1 MIHQSFE
8 VSLQCNIN
16 KKKRSKIN
24 TKEKKKGE
32 EGKQNLKQTYVSSI
46 LNGIQEDVY
55 KSWNQKVPNIK
66 YPE

>member
-55 KSWNQKVPNIK
+55 KS
-66 YPE
+66 